1 MEPTS
6 LTSIPSS
13 AAGRPAPKLE
23 DEPLVA
29 RDRQL
34 GWALVGLGKL
44 TLGGLLPAFAETRFC
59 KLTALVSGNPGK
71 ARQVAA
77 QQGLELDAIYDYSG
91 FDRIALDQRVE
102 RRLHRPAE
110 RAARRLHNSRFARRQ
125 ARPVRKADGDHGR
138 AMRGAM
144 IGGGRGGLLHSGR

>member
-23 DEPLVA
+23 DEPPVA

-44 TLGGLLPAFAETRFC
+44 TLGELLPAFAETRFC

-71 ARQVAA
+71 ARQVAT

-91 FDRIALDQRVE
+91 FDRIALDQRSPSSTSSC
-102 RRLHRPAE
+102 RTRCTPPT
-110 RAARRLHNSRFARRQ
+110 RFALCAPASTSCAKSRW
-125 ARPVRKADGDHGR
+125 RPR
-138 AMRGAM
+138 
-144 IGGGRGGLLHSGR
+144 

>member
-23 DEPLVA
+23 DEPPVA

-44 TLGGLLPAFAETRFC
+44 TLGELLPAFAETRFC

-71 ARQVAA
+71 AYGFQLR
-77 QQGLELDAIYDYSG
+77 SG
-91 FDRIALDQRVE
+91 THRDR
-102 RRLHRPAE
+102 HR
-110 RAARRLHNSRFARRQ
+110 
-125 ARPVRKADGDHGR
+125 HGR
-138 AMRGAM
+138 
-144 IGGGRGGLLHSGR
+144 L